1 MGRHQQQGTAR
12 GTRLA
17 LGAATLVGLMS
28 STTYALAAP
37 LVPVAV
43 PAPAVS
49 PVVLPVDTVQ
59 APGRTAAAEPGPT
72 CDLFG
77 PPVFGD
83 PENPDAITNRGC
95 GYVDAQ
101 GRDRS
106 LDPWVDAQL
115 TAAG

>member
-1 MGRHQQQGTAR
+1 
-12 GTRLA
+12 
-17 LGAATLVGLMS
+17 MS

-37 LVPVAV
+37 AVPV
-43 PAPAVS
+43 PAPTVS

-59 APGRTAAAEPGPT
+59 APVRTAAAEPTPI

-83 PENPDAITNRGC
+83 PENPDAITNRSC